1 MNPINLL
8 KFFWWLLRKN
18 PIWILHMSLQVKY
31 FVQFVIGAKENL
43 IKATDNKK
51 RVKEIIENT
60 YKKSSPII

>member
-1 MNPINLL
+1 
-8 KFFWWLLRKN
+8 
-18 PIWILHMSLQVKY
+18 MSLQVKY
-31 FVQFVIGAKENL
+31 FIQFVIGAKENL